1 MGAEDAADFKRR
13 YGISD
18 EFVDQVGKLINPG
31 ESAVFV
37 LARTVDPDLVAEK
50 FRGYGGRILRTNL
63 TLEQRCE
70 RSARWAASV
79 HPRSELAQGKPYSR
93 SY

>member
-1 MGAEDAADFKRR
+1 MGAEDATDFKRQ

-37 LARTVDPDLVAEK
+37 LSRTASPDLVAEK
-50 FRGYGGRILRTNL
+50 FRGYGGTILRTNL
-63 TLEQRCE
+63 SIPQAVRAQRTLR
-70 RSARWAASV
+70 
-79 HPRSELAQGKPYSR
+79 G
-93 SY
+93 